1 MGQQFLDRPQ
11 PPRPSRR
18 ASAAAVMIL
27 AVPLPCQ
34 SCGLLRRWRAP
45 GPGGHCMPPGGASSR
60 RIGMA
65 FSVMFLLCHGL
76 PNAFPQKG
84 GGSEYGPPSRPVP
97 RSACP
102 QHPRTPLLLSQPSSH
117 PLLRVVQTW
126 VGAALLARQF
136 LVASIR
142 ARPQPQRRVAMQKQ
156 PPANAQST
164 SIGFAACS

>member
-1 MGQQFLDRPQ
+1 MQLTAFSWLRSGCVQLSCGTTPPTAGKVCMRADT
-11 PPRPSRR
+11 PPR
-18 ASAAAVMIL
+18 A
-27 AVPLPCQ
+27 PCQ
-34 SCGLLRRWRAP
+34 
-45 GPGGHCMPPGGASSR
+45 
-60 RIGMA
+60 
-65 FSVMFLLCHGL
+65 L
-76 PNAFPQKG
+76 PRLPDVAFPQKG
-84 GGSEYGPPSRPVP
+84 GALEYGLPSRPVP

-142 ARPQPQRRVAMQKQ
+142 ARPQPERRVAMQKQ